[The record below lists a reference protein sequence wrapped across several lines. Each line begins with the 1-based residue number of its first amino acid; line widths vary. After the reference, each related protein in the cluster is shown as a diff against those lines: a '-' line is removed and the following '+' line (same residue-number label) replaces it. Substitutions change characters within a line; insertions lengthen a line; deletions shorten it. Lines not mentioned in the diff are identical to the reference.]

1 MFFVFDENIP
11 PKLPNLVKDIF
22 TDNSNIDVHSVKDLR
37 LLGTSDVDLFNKI
50 KEFSNGK
57 KCILISGDRYITR
70 RPPEIQSLKVNGLIA
85 FLCPPSVCE
94 KPFQDRILY
103 ILNAWK
109 GICEVASHSKERDIY
124 LLPAKMGLT
133 ATEIKNHKK

>member
-11 PKLPNLVKDIF
+11 PKLPNLVNDIF
-22 TDNSNIDVHSVKDLR
+22 TNISNVEVYSVKDLE
-37 LLGTSDVDLFNKI
+37 LLGTSDVELFKRI

-57 KCILISGDRYITR
+57 KCILVSGDRCITK
-70 RPPEIQSLKVNGLIA
+70 RPPEIQSLKENGLIA
-85 FLCPPSVCE
+85 FLCPPSVC
-94 KPFQDRILY
+94 KKTLQDRILY

-133 ATEIKNHKK
+133 ATEIKNNKK